1 MQTSVVFQRL
11 GIDAEVSYVDNIE
24 NTNSISLSLNESAH
38 FTTVEWNSS
47 DGGRLIIDSKATN
60 RARRNTYS
68 NFYFIRGF
76 RNY

>member
-38 FTTVEWNSS
+38 FTTVEWNSNK
-47 DGGRLIIDSKATN
+47 GGRLIIDSNLQIGQGETPI
-60 RARRNTYS
+60 RA
-68 NFYFIRGF
+68 FISF
-76 RNY
+76 VI